1 MCFLSTDNHAVHHV
15 QEVIEHVYDYGA
27 IIHFLP
33 PYSPD
38 LNSIEV
44 FAKVK
49 HYLCQND
56 LVLHSLQDLS
66 PLIRN
71 AYGQITLND
80 CLGYM
85 HHAGYI

>member
-49 HYLCQND
+49 HYL
-56 LVLHSLQDLS
+56 QDLS
-66 PLIRN
+66 PLIWN